1 MQNEVTVLKF
11 QLWKRNVT
19 HNPVLIPAL
28 LMSSVRAESIMC
40 TRTHTH
46 THTHIYD
53 YFRFFSFIGNYKVF
67 PVLYRRSLLV
77 IYFMYVNGSVF
88 MLTLN

>member
-28 LMSSVRAESIMC
+28 LMSSMRAESVMC
-40 TRTHTH
+40 VRTHTH
-46 THTHIYD
+46 THTYMIISD
-53 YFRFFSFIGNYKVF
+53 FFSLRGNYKVF

-77 IYFMYVNGSVF
+77 IYFIYVNGSVF